1 MLNNVRHLKEKIK
14 SKTHESSIICKL
26 SRHKNKQK
34 QTTNPLDEQ
43 ELKSTFSSEE
53 HSKQIYNDDYFDV
66 RSECSCKSFVSSKL
80 SPPQP
85 FIPVAVT
92 FPNLKHQESKNQT
105 ELPKPVRRRRTEI
118 KPKLDTSNFKVL
130 LNVLVNSIGKDLTR
144 IPVPATFFSEPLSFL
159 QRSCESLEYSY
170 LLDMAAECNDSLE
183 QMTYVAAFSIS
194 EYSTFFDRIAKPF
207 NPLLNE
213 TFEYDRADDLGWCCL
228 AEQVSHHPPRLA
240 MVIFYNCYT
249 DHKHLPKKILWSRSS
264 FLARNFQERCKS
276 FQKMLIYI

>member
-1 MLNNVRHLKEKIK
+1 MLNNVRHLREKIK

-26 SRHKNKQK
+26 SRHKNKRK
-34 QTTNPLDEQ
+34 QTTNPLDEH
-43 ELKSTFSSEE
+43 ELKFALPSEE
-53 HSKQIYNDDYFDV
+53 HSEQMYNDDYFDV
-66 RSECSCKSFVSSKL
+66 RSECSCKSYASSKL
-80 SPPQP
+80 SLPQP
-85 FIPVAVT
+85 HNLPPVIPVGVT
-92 FPNLKHQESKNQT
+92 FANLKHQESKHQI

-130 LNVLVNSIGKDLTR
+130 LNVLVNSIGKDLTT
-144 IPVPATFFSEPLSFL
+144 ISVPVTFFSEPLSFL

-213 TFEYDRADDLGWCCL
+213 TFEYDRVDDLGWCCL

-240 MVIFYNCYT
+240 MVIF
-249 DHKHLPKKILWSRSS
+249 
-264 FLARNFQERCKS
+264 
-276 FQKMLIYI
+276 